1 MITLS
6 MTRKIALSLPI
17 SGLGLLTCLLFFTL
31 TSGATAQV
39 RYEYVDPTANSA
51 GPTSIS
57 GMHGCDGP
65 HLMTGIHV
73 NNNWLLCVGV
83 GSSAGGDIFR
93 YADYGFGTVVDGL
106 FMHTCPMGWAMKGI
120 HVDSN
125 ILLCQQAHIDWGTLY
140 GDVGT
145 IRWGMHACPYTY
157 VMVGI
162 HVDRNVLACA
172 KAID

>member
-6 MTRKIALSLPI
+6 MTRKTAFSLPT

-31 TSGATAQV
+31 TSGARAQLGN
-39 RYEYVDPTANSA
+39 EYVDPTANSA

-73 NNNWLLCVGV
+73 NNNWLLCLGV

-93 YADYGFGTVVDGL
+93 YPDYNTSMTVDGL
-106 FMHTCPMGWAMKGI
+106 SMHTCPRGFAMKGI

-125 ILLCQQAHIDWGTLY
+125 ILLCQGANVDWSTLY
-140 GDVGT
+140 GDTGT
-145 IRWGMHACPYTY
+145 IRSGMHACQPGY

-172 KAID
+172 RVGN